1 MNQFKLSLYLYL
13 SISIITGVFAQLAMK
28 YGMNSFR
35 GDEHLISPSL
45 IFIFLNPYIL
55 LGIILYLISMFF
67 WINVLTKID
76 LSVAY
81 PFVSIG
87 VILTV
92 ILASITLSENIPVQR
107 WIGIFIILFG
117 VYLIVSSHK
126 NKKENNK

>member
-1 MNQFKLSLYLYL
+1 
-13 SISIITGVFAQLAMK
+13 MK
-28 YGMNSFR
+28 YGMMTGFR
-35 GDEHLISPSL
+35 GVNLISPSL

-55 LGIILYLISMFF
+55 SGIILYLISMFF
-67 WINVLTKID
+67 WINVLSKID

>member
-1 MNQFKLSLYLYL
+1 MHSFKLSLYLNL
-13 SISIITGVFAQLAMK
+13 SISIITSVFAQLSMK
-28 YGMNSFR
+28 YGMMTGFR
-35 GDEHLISPSL
+35 GVNLISPSL

-55 LGIILYLISMFF
+55 SGIILYLISMFF
-67 WINVLTKID
+67 WINVLSKID